1 MFLLFILKV
10 KQQCNFFRL
19 LFCFAFSVHLGAVEW
34 AANTISDILTHC
46 KVVMDHFFLNLISG
60 RHSLYKNV
68 FVVSNIIS
76 YIIYKYLIFAL
87 FWSSPTPGKKKN
99 IHVSSAESSWLNV
112 FVCCLV
118 LAASSQ
124 LVNLSFQ
131 LKASGWR

>member
-10 KQQCNFFRL
+10 KQHCNFFRL

-34 AANTISDILTHC
+34 AANTISDIFVKLLWII
-46 KVVMDHFFLNLISG
+46 FLNLISG

-76 YIIYKYLIFAL
+76 YINISFLL
-87 FWSSPTPGKKKN
+87 FFGPHQLQGKKQ

>member
-10 KQQCNFFRL
+10 KQHCNFFRL

-34 AANTISDILTHC
+34 AANTISDIFVKLLWII
-46 KVVMDHFFLNLISG
+46 FFNLISG

-76 YIIYKYLIFAL
+76 YIIYKYLLFAL
-87 FWSSPTPGKKKN
+87 FWSSPTPGKKK

>member
-10 KQQCNFFRL
+10 KQHCNFFRL

-76 YIIYKYLIFAL
+76 YINISFLL
-87 FWSSPTPGKKKN
+87 FFGPHQLQGKKQ

>member
-34 AANTISDILTHC
+34 AANTISDIFVKLLWII
-46 KVVMDHFFLNLISG
+46 FLNLISG

-76 YIIYKYLIFAL
+76 YINISFLL
-87 FWSSPTPGKKKN
+87 FFGPHQLQGKKQ

>member
-10 KQQCNFFRL
+10 KQHCNFLRL

-34 AANTISDILTHC
+34 AANTISDIFVKLLWII
-46 KVVMDHFFLNLISG
+46 FLNLISG
-60 RHSLYKNV
+60 RDSLYKNV

-76 YIIYKYLIFAL
+76 NINISFLL
-87 FWSSPTPGKKKN
+87 FFGPHQLQGKKK